1 MPSFHARR
9 HAGFF
14 VCAALVAGPLFA
26 APAMAATPLVPVDPI
41 CNALATRVKGVPAG
55 ECTGLG
61 LNVSST
67 ASVRGQPLLWRDFR
81 AGRHGRAP
89 AKRILLI
96 GGIHGDELSSVA
108 VVFEWMRRLGDQ
120 ESQPFSWRVVP
131 MANPDGVLAKTPTRV
146 NANGVDLNR
155 NFPTPG
161 WAEKAPQYWKVKTR
175 SDRRRYPG
183 PNAASEPET
192 QWLMAQI
199 KTFKPDAIVSIH
211 APYGVLDFDGP
222 RVPPKRLGFLTL
234 NELGTYPGSLGNY
247 AGTYLGLP
255 IITLELPS
263 SDTSPTV
270 AQSGQIWSDLLAW
283 LEKNLP
289 DGAAPM
295 FQRLSDPNWLR
306 GAP

>member
-1 MPSFHARR
+1 VLSFPARR
-9 HAGFF
+9 RAGLF
-14 VCAALVAGPLFA
+14 VCAALLAGPVFA
-26 APAMAATPLVPVDPI
+26 GQPVAATPLASLDAA
-41 CNALATRVKGVPAG
+41 CDALAVRVKGVPAG
-55 ECTGLG
+55 ECKSLG
-61 LNVSST
+61 LNVAGS
-67 ASVRGQPLLWRDFR
+67 ASVRGQPLLWRDFHP
-81 AGRHGRAP
+81 GRHSRTP
-89 AKRILLI
+89 ARRVLLI

-120 ESQPFSWRVVP
+120 ETQPFSWRVVP
-131 MANPDGVLAKTPTRV
+131 MANPDGVLGRPPTRV
-146 NANGVDLNR
+146 NASGVDLNR

-161 WAEKAPQYWKVKTR
+161 WAEKAPQYWKLKTG

-183 PNAASEPET
+183 PRAASEPET

-199 KTFKPDAIVSIH
+199 KSFKPDAIVSIH

-222 RVPPKRLGFLTL
+222 RVPPRRLGFLTL

-247 AGTYLGLP
+247 AGSYLGLP

-270 AQSGQIWSDLLAW
+270 AQSGQIWNDLLVW

-295 FQRLSDPNWLR
+295 FQRLADPNWLR

>member
-1 MPSFHARR
+1 
-9 HAGFF
+9 
-14 VCAALVAGPLFA
+14 
-26 APAMAATPLVPVDPI
+26 MAATPLVPVDPI

-55 ECTGLG
+55 ECAGLG
-61 LNVSST
+61 LNVSGT

-81 AGRHGRAP
+81 AGRHGRTP

-270 AQSGQIWSDLLAW
+270 AQSGQIWNDLLAW